1 MLVDDIEAILAGY
14 DDFEYDTNQDVTYEV
29 CLCIMYVI
37 VNNMLCYFHK
47 QYDEDINQIGGF
59 PYTSTPAVSRP
70 IFPAALQPEPPI
82 LLPSPPQPPLDLP
95 SVSQQDSDS
104 DV

>member
-47 QYDEDINQIGGF
+47 
-59 PYTSTPAVSRP
+59 
-70 IFPAALQPEPPI
+70 
-82 LLPSPPQPPLDLP
+82 
-95 SVSQQDSDS
+95 
-104 DV
+104 